1 MRHRV
6 LLLIAG
12 AVFLAAPAPAQPK
25 APDGPGSSGSSAAE
39 ELIKAGI
46 ELRKRG
52 DDQQA
57 LPYFERAFAIEQT
70 PRATA
75 QLGLVEYAL
84 GRWVRAEEHLSD
96 ALSTADPWVAKHRG
110 VLESALAQ
118 VGSRLGSLEVS
129 ANVDGAELFVDGE
142 AKGKL
147 PLSKPLRLAAGAY
160 TVELSL
166 PGFHDASRRVQ
177 IAARE
182 VARETVKLEPIN
194 ASKSS
199 PVAPSRG
206 VEKREPA
213 PNLESPD
220 TRAGAGRK
228 TRFGTLKWVAAGT
241 SGTLLVGAAV
251 LAIVREQQ
259 VSSYNDDSTCGG
271 TNRSNTPDCNT
282 RIDRANTLGTLALGS
297 LIGGV
302 VIGATSG
309 VLFVMDGPRRDVACG
324 AGAQLLSVTCGTRF

>member
-6 LLLIAG
+6 LFLIA
-12 AVFLAAPAPAQPK
+12 AALFLAAPAPAQAN
-25 APDGPGSSGSSAAE
+25 APDGAVPSGANGAE

-46 ELRKRG
+46 ALRKKG

-57 LPYFERAFAIEQT
+57 LPYFERAFALDPT

-84 GRWVRAEEHLSD
+84 GHWVRAEEHLSD

-118 VGSRLGSLEVS
+118 VGNRLGSLEVS
-129 ANVDGAELFVDGE
+129 ANIDGAELFVDGE

-147 PLSKPLRLAAGAY
+147 PLSKPLRLVAGAY

-166 PGFHDASRRVQ
+166 PGFHEASRRVQ
-177 IAARE
+177 IAARA
-182 VARETVKLEPIN
+182 VARETVKLEPLS
-194 ASKSS
+194 ASKAS
-199 PVAPSRG
+199 PVATSRG
-206 VEKREPA
+206 IEKDAPA
-213 PNLESPD
+213 PKHEPPA
-220 TRAGAGRK
+220 TRAGAGQQ
-228 TRFGTLKWVAAGT
+228 TRFGAIKWVAAGT
-241 SGTLLVGAAV
+241 GGALLASAGV
-251 LAIVREQQ
+251 LAILREQQ

-282 RIDRANTLGTLALGS
+282 RIERANTLGTLALGS
-297 LIGGV
+297 LVGGV

-309 VLFVMDGPRRDVACG
+309 VLFVMDGPRREVACG
-324 AGAQLLSVTCGTRF
+324 VGVQLLSVTCGTRF